1 MATATDSKKTQNQV
15 PNTLLYE
22 NNKIRGKNS
31 PVKGKDQ
38 RDRDPPDCVTR
49 MRKRRKGARTTFSF
63 TRKIL
68 VSLGERKL
76 HTEDSRGIRPTL
88 SAFIVVGLFL

>member
-1 MATATDSKKTQNQV
+1 MATATDSKKTQNKV

-38 RDRDPPDCVTR
+38 V
-49 MRKRRKGARTTFSF
+49 A
-63 TRKIL
+63 
-68 VSLGERKL
+68 SLEWGKEER
-76 HTEDSRGIRPTL
+76 EREPL
-88 SAFIVVGLFL
+88 SASQGRY